1 MSEILDILTAGVD
14 VGVGVG
20 VGVGAGAGVPVEA
33 VRRPQA
39 GAVAAKLVYILPHRS
54 LYNPLN

>member
-20 VGVGAGAGVPVEA
+20 AGAGVPVEA
-33 VRRPQA
+33 VCRPQA
-39 GAVAAKLVYILPHRS
+39 GAVAAKLVYILPYGL